1 MSTNYIHIG
10 SINNNNSRNLTI
22 NGNPSNRSDVIN
34 SFFHDRN
41 TEDIQAEE
49 VTPEAETAG
58 LFKYIHPSV
67 VEDKDRL
74 KVHREVCNLVRN
86 FPIADICKHLQQM
99 RREKLV
105 YLSIKPE
112 AMFDELHR
120 LGMPDEQTQGFSYKN
135 FMHHFN
141 IN

>member
-1 MSTNYIHIG
+1 MSRPTF
-10 SINNNNSRNLTI
+10 
-22 NGNPSNRSDVIN
+22 IN
-34 SFFHDRN
+34 SNVVYHDNSKEYNIDARGN
-41 TEDIQAEE
+41 NLDAVLHACEAQDTQAED
-49 VTPEAETAG
+49 VTPEAESAG

-74 KVHREVCNLVRN
+74 RIHREVCNLVRN
-86 FPIADICKHLQQM
+86 FPLVDICKHLQQM
-99 RREKLV
+99 RRDKLV

-112 AMFDELHR
+112 VMFDELHR